1 MRVDKLTL
9 ERYRNLKAVS
19 IEPADG
25 VNILYGDNA
34 QGKTNAI
41 EAIWLFTGGKS
52 FRGSKDSELVAM
64 GEESARLEMAF
75 FAEDRDQT
83 AVLDIKGRRQATING
98 VPQRSAGALAG
109 RFLAVV
115 FSPAH
120 LSLTEDGPDFRRKFI
135 DAAYCQLRP
144 AYMGIMAD
152 YQKTLAQRNALLK
165 DGRFAD
171 EALLDIFDE
180 RLAIAG
186 VKVMAARTAYVKKLA
201 PVAAEKHAGLS
212 AGKETL
218 TLRYEP
224 TADGSSPQA
233 LLDSIRAARSADMA
247 AGFTTVGPHRDEL
260 AVEID
265 GNAVRRYGSQGQK
278 RSAVLSMKLAE
289 AALIED
295 VMGEKP
301 VILLD
306 DVMSELDATRQDFLL
321 HHMAGEQVFITCCD
335 PEAVSRFGN
344 KHFHVENGCI
354 TPV

>member
-9 ERYRNLKAVS
+9 ERYRNLKSVS
-19 IEPADG
+19 IEPSDG
-25 VNILYGDNA
+25 VNIFYGDNA
-34 QGKTNAI
+34 QGKTNLM

-64 GEESARLEMAF
+64 GEQTARLEMAF

-98 VPQRSAGALAG
+98 VPQRSATALAG
-109 RFLAVV
+109 RFCAVV

-120 LSLTEDGPDFRRKFI
+120 LSLTEDGPDMRRRFI

-144 AYMGIMAD
+144 AYMTIMAE
-152 YQKTLAQRNALLK
+152 YQKILAQRNALLK

-180 RLAIAG
+180 RLALAG
-186 VKVMAARTAYVKKLA
+186 VKVMAARTAYIKKLA
-201 PVAAEKHAGLS
+201 PIAAEKHTGLS
-212 AGKETL
+212 AGKEVL
-218 TLRYEP
+218 TLRYEA
-224 TADGSSPQA
+224 TADGSSPEA
-233 LLDSIRAARSADMA
+233 LCGCIRAARGADLA
-247 AGFTTVGPHRDEL
+247 TGFTTVGPHRDEL

-265 GNAVRRYGSQGQK
+265 GHSVRRFGSQGQK

-289 AALIED
+289 AALIEE
-295 VMGEKP
+295 VIGEKP

-321 HHMAGEQVFITCCD
+321 HHMTGEQVFITCCD
-335 PEAVSRFGN
+335 PEAVGRFGN
-344 KHFHVENGCI
+344 KHFYVENGCI
-354 TPV
+354 TQE